1 MRMNKKTLLIAMAAA
16 MPCLGAHAQSNAE
29 LLQQIQALQAQLQA
43 LQAKVEQV
51 QQKATGDSQAVTR
64 IQQQL
69 DVADDNAV
77 LSGMKG
83 LSVKAVVDPTFIH
96 TQRANESD
104 FVLMRD
110 NDRFNFFD
118 SAFGQ
123 AMIEFGKETEE
134 GTQWKLR
141 LTPKSASGLVH
152 EASVSVPLQANGKT
166 RLYGGLIPDFSG
178 YEATFAHENPLVTH
192 NLLFDFSAASNYTGA
207 GMSYVIGDWEAK
219 WMVGNVDG
227 ARGKAPGF
235 AYRADLE
242 LSEFSG
248 IGFSGVHG
256 KDGSEYGN
264 NRFDLLEFDAWRD
277 RVGELVNG
285 IVKRVERGNVFVDL
299 GGNAEAFIPKDKAIP
314 RDVLRPG
321 DRVRGYLLDVRA
333 EQRGPQLFISR
344 TAPEFMIELFK
355 LEVPEVGQGLV
366 EIKAAARDPGD
377 RAKIAV
383 LAHDHRTD
391 PIGACIGMRGSR
403 VQAVSNELNGERI
416 DIVLW
421 SDNPAQFVIN
431 AMAPAEVQSII
442 VDEEKHSM
450 DLAVAEDKLAQAIG
464 KGGQNV
470 RLASRLTGWQLN
482 VMTQDQV
489 TAKSESEQATARQLF
504 MDKLEVD
511 EEIAGILVAEGFST
525 VEEIAYVPAAELL
538 AVEGFDDDIVEELR
552 ARARDALLT
561 EALLV
566 EEDIEEH
573 KPADD
578 LLSLEGMDEA
588 LAYTLAGRGI
598 VTRDDLAE
606 LATDEILDL
615 EDMDEERA
623 AALIM
628 ATRKHWFE

>member
-1 MRMNKKTLLIAMAAA
+1 MSK
-16 MPCLGAHAQSNAE
+16 E
-29 LLQQIQALQAQLQA
+29 LLLVMEAVANEKGVPRAVIIEAMEAALASA
-43 LQAKVEQV
+43 AKKRYHEQDV
-51 QQKATGDSQAVTR
+51 AMRVAINPADGSYETFRRWEV
-64 IQQQL
+64 
-69 DVADDNAV
+69 VADDVVMESPDRQIRLMDAVDEKEGAEVGDYVEEQVENAEFGRIAAQAAKQV
-77 LSGMKG
+77 I
-83 LSVKAVVDPTFIH
+83 VQRVREAERAQVVD
-96 TQRANESD
+96 A
-104 FVLMRD
+104 
-110 NDRFNFFD
+110 
-118 SAFGQ
+118 
-123 AMIEFGKETEE
+123 
-134 GTQWKLR
+134 WK
-141 LTPKSASGLVH
+141 
-152 EASVSVPLQANGKT
+152 
-166 RLYGGLIPDFSG
+166 
-178 YEATFAHENPLVTH
+178 
-192 NLLFDFSAASNYTGA
+192 
-207 GMSYVIGDWEAK
+207 
-219 WMVGNVDG
+219 
-227 ARGKAPGF
+227 
-235 AYRADLE
+235 
-242 LSEFSG
+242 
-248 IGFSGVHG
+248 
-256 KDGSEYGN
+256 
-264 NRFDLLEFDAWRD
+264 D
-277 RVGELVNG
+277 RVGELING
-285 IVKRVERGNVFVDL
+285 IVKRVERGNVYVDL
-299 GGNAEAFIPKDKAIP
+299 GGNAEALIPKDKAIP

-511 EEIAGILVAEGFST
+511 EEIAAILVAEGFST
-525 VEEIAYVPAAELL
+525 VEEIAYVPVGELL
-538 AVEGFDDDIVEELR
+538 AVEGFDEDIVEELR
-552 ARARDALLT
+552 SRARDALLN
-561 EALLV
+561 EALA
-566 EEDIEEH
+566 EEEGLEENH
-573 KPADD
+573 PAED
-578 LLSLEGMDEA
+578 LLALEGMDEETAFA
-588 LAYTLAGRGI
+588 LASHGVRTSEDLS
-598 VTRDDLAE
+598 DLA
-606 LATDEILDL
+606 ADEVVEFGIEGLDQ
-615 EDMDEERA
+615 ERA
-623 AALIM
+623 AALIL
-628 ATRKHWFE
+628 AARAEEIARLERGA